1 MTEKTRENDLP
12 GTVFEFTNPSG
23 KTVYKVELIT
33 GYHPNGRKKTIRRTA
48 HSLREAQ
55 RLQVKLA
62 DELEKGLLGD
72 SDMQKMDEFAMWWIR
87 KVKAKKV
94 RPATVADYEYRYK
107 AHIQPI
113 FGHRRLDE
121 ITARNIT
128 DWQDMLEKHPYSQT
142 TINGSLQLLKAI
154 FKAAVDHRKVAFSPA
169 VAVSMY
175 SNPVQVSVKDSWSR
189 EETLAVLK
197 LSKGNFIELPILL
210 GVHLTLRM
218 EEVVGLK
225 WSDFNLDEGTVTINR
240 GLREVGL
247 YDDKGKRYFQMLE
260 EPPKTFSSG
269 RSVFVTRDTYS
280 ALLAQRE
287 RLESK
292 SLFDSNG
299 WVFATKGAWPVRP
312 SRVAKLYR
320 EFLRENSLRHI
331 RFHDLR
337 HTAVHLSFEAGVP
350 IEAISQDAGHRDIN
364 TTKLIYGRQIPK
376 LSSRRAEALQDYLDS
391 EETLPAHQ
399 ILGRENGKGG
409 EF

>member
-62 DELEKGLLGD
+62 DDLEKGLLGD

-169 VAVSMY
+169 VAVSM
-175 SNPVQVSVKDSWSR
+175 
-189 EETLAVLK
+189 
-197 LSKGNFIELPILL
+197 
-210 GVHLTLRM
+210 
-218 EEVVGLK
+218 
-225 WSDFNLDEGTVTINR
+225 
-240 GLREVGL
+240 
-247 YDDKGKRYFQMLE
+247 
-260 EPPKTFSSG
+260 
-269 RSVFVTRDTYS
+269 
-280 ALLAQRE
+280 
-287 RLESK
+287 
-292 SLFDSNG
+292 
-299 WVFATKGAWPVRP
+299 
-312 SRVAKLYR
+312 
-320 EFLRENSLRHI
+320 
-331 RFHDLR
+331 
-337 HTAVHLSFEAGVP
+337 
-350 IEAISQDAGHRDIN
+350 
-364 TTKLIYGRQIPK
+364 
-376 LSSRRAEALQDYLDS
+376 
-391 EETLPAHQ
+391 
-399 ILGRENGKGG
+399 
-409 EF
+409 